1 MSAFDDWRE
10 QVVEQVRFRPDRKAI
25 ARELTDHF
33 QDHARDLERLDYPWQ
48 LAEERALAAMGD
60 PEQIG
65 KALDRVHKPW
75 LGWLWVASRCI
86 LLLTLLMALILGL
99 EPAGQWLRRA
109 KNTLFPP
116 EDLGRYEEE
125 LAYRGTTNQ
134 EAGWEVY
141 EMEGL
146 LTGTAVQMGEDYTLS
161 VVKGCWWNWQKQAW
175 QGLCLLRLEP
185 ERFWYGCPEDI
196 LDDLTL
202 TLSDGTVLHNIHAGI
217 SGRPVGMTSEWF
229 TAYCPEN
236 REPWFGHG
244 GQTHNVSS
252 ADLGGWYVMLQFSA
266 IEAGKAQWM
275 DLSYP
280 AGDWTLRLYWEAEP

>member
-1 MSAFDDWRE
+1 M
-10 QVVEQVRFRPDRKAI
+10 
-25 ARELTDHF
+25 
-33 QDHARDLERLDYPWQ
+33 
-48 LAEERALAAMGD
+48 AA
-60 PEQIG
+60 
-65 KALDRVHKPW
+65 
-75 LGWLWVASRCI
+75 
-86 LLLTLLMALILGL
+86 
-99 EPAGQWLRRA
+99 AG

-146 LTGTAVQMGEDYTLS
+146 LTGTAVQMGEDYT
-161 VVKGCWWNWQKQAW
+161 
-175 QGLCLLRLEP
+175 
-185 ERFWYGCPEDI
+185 
-196 LDDLTL
+196 
-202 TLSDGTVLHNIHAGI
+202 
-217 SGRPVGMTSEWF
+217 SEWF

-236 REPWFGHG
+236 LEPWFGHG